1 MNTNLAKNLTDNTGW
16 QLHWQ
21 MSNAE
26 RCALP
31 TILQRL
37 KPSLSLEIGTYQGGS
52 LQVLAEHSKE
62 VISLDIDPGVAENLR
77 GRFENVEFRS
87 GDSASLLPALVAELN
102 AARRVVQF
110 VLIDGDHSAAGVRRD
125 IEAVLQ
131 LEVHER
137 LVILMHDGFNPEC
150 RRGMREAGWH
160 ANPNVHY
167 VELDFTVGNFHAKA
181 HDTAEAGSMW
191 GGFAC
196 AVLEPHERTHELVIE
211 ERQRA
216 VFEAVFPL
224 SVYAPKPGRPVL
236 PLSLQNLLLRLGMG
250 KAS

>member
-1 MNTNLAKNLTDNTGW
+1 MSSIHPKAVTDSPHW

-52 LQVLAEHSKE
+52 LQVLSDHSE
-62 VISLDIDPGVAENLR
+62 SVISLDIDPLVAQNLE
-77 GRFENVEFRS
+77 GRFPNVEFRS
-87 GDSASLLPALVAELN
+87 GDSGTVLPRLVEELN
-102 AARRVVQF
+102 TSRRAVQF
-110 VLIDGDHSAAGVRRD
+110 VLIDGDHSADGVRRD
-125 IEAVLQ
+125 IESVLK
-131 LEVHER
+131 LNIRER
-137 LVILMHDGFNPEC
+137 MVILMHDGFNPEC
-150 RRGMREAGWH
+150 RRGMREAKWH
-160 ANPNVHY
+160 DNRHVHY

-181 HDTAEAGSMW
+181 YDTAEAGSMW

-196 AVLEPHERTHELVIE
+196 AVLEPHERTYELVIQ

-216 VFEAVFPL
+216 VFDSVYPL
-224 SVYAPKPGRPVL
+224 SAYAKHAEQPNWFKSAGDF
-236 PLSLQNLLLRLGMG
+236 LSRLGLR
-250 KAS
+250 